1 MSSNRTEDTNNDLV
15 DFNKL
20 MKLLDEV
27 VKTTNAK
34 SQYVIG
40 LDAPWGSGKTFFLRK
55 WEAHLNAMKP
65 TPVVPVFVNA
75 WENDFL
81 TDPLPCVVAAFS
93 KFSPERALGKS
104 SWGHPQS

>member
-75 WENDFL
+75 WENDFAYESS
-81 TDPLPCVVAAFS
+81 LPTLETQT
-93 KFSPERALGKS
+93 SPCLLAENS
-104 SWGHPQS
+104 TICQ